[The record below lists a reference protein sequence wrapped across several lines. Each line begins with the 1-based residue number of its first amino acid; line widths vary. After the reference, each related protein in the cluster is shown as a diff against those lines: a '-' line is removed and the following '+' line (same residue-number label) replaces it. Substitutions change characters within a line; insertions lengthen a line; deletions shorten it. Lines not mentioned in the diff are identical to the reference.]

1 MGSRG
6 VAVTWEKD
14 LERVAE
20 GKGDSYKSE
29 QWQESMMAPQS
40 LRGYILVSEWCGETS
55 LVNRSTSLLPET
67 SRVNVSGLT
76 VEFLSRAGLW
86 LRKVLVCNQVS
97 LRDQCAPSDW
107 LTVATKPV
115 TCLL

>member
-55 LVNRSTSLLPET
+55 LVNRSTSLLPEA

-97 LRDQCAPSDW
+97 PRDQCAPSDW